1 MTSRRKPP
9 SDGPEGPPAGV
20 EPEEPA
26 EVRELKARY
35 LRLAADFDNFKKRAR
50 QEQMETIRFANA
62 ELVKRL
68 LPIVDDFQ
76 RALEQAPERIDQ
88 SWRKGL
94 DLVHQK
100 LEELLA
106 AQGVLP
112 IEAVGAAFDPSLHE
126 AIGHE
131 ESSEHPEDTVVREVR
146 RGYRMHDRVVRPA
159 LVKVS
164 RPPALTP

>member
-1 MTSRRKPP
+1 MTTRRKPP
-9 SDGPEGPPAGV
+9 HDGPDAPTPAD
-20 EPEEPA
+20 PEA
-26 EVRELKARY
+26 ELKELRDRY

-50 QEQMETIRFANA
+50 QEQMETIRFASA
-62 ELVKRL
+62 ELVKRV

-76 RALEQAPERIDQ
+76 RALEQAPEGVDE

-94 DLVHQK
+94 DLVLQK

-112 IEAVGAAFDPSLHE
+112 IEAVGAAFDPTLHE

-146 RGYRMHDRVVRPA
+146 RGYLMHDRVVRPA
-159 LVKVS
+159 LVKVA

>member
-9 SDGPEGPPAGV
+9 HDGPEGPPAGA

-26 EVRELKARY
+26 AVRELKARY

-76 RALEQAPERIDQ
+76 RALEQAPERMDQ